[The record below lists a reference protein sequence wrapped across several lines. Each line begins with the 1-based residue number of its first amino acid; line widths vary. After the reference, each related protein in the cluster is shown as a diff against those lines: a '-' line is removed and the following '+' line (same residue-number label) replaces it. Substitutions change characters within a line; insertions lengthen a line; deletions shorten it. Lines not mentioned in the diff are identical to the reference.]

1 VASPAKV
8 VLRPLPQRARSHAMH
23 RRRRSR
29 PHAVFVGLLTSFAL
43 VLMSGAQARAAIPS
57 PGDVEKQIAKIWAQA
72 EPEIEKYNKIHEDYK
87 KNKAKQAALLK
98 KIDPLQRQLD
108 LSQIRIGAISAQVYK
123 GGQVD
128 AFNAVLSSGSPEVL
142 ADQLSILDQL
152 ARAQQKQ
159 LSGVTELKAKYDTQR
174 APIDALVTTLTA
186 QDKEL
191 SAKKTKI
198 EKQLA
203 TLQALRRDA
212 YGTSGQTG
220 SLRPWTCPSEYLPT
234 PGYKAAKYACN
245 QAGDPYVFAAEGPNA
260 YDCSGLTLV
269 AWRQVGVSIPH
280 NAAAQRSSMPYVTRA
295 NLKIGDLVFYY
306 SDIRHVAIYVGNG
319 KVMHAPTAGDVVRMA
334 DMDQVGPIHSFG
346 RPNG

>member
-8 VLRPLPQRARSHAMH
+8 VLRPQPQRAQSRPTHH
-23 RRRRSR
+23 RRRSR
-29 PHAVFVGLLTSFAL
+29 SRAVLVGVVTSFAL

-57 PGDVEKQIAKIWAQA
+57 PAQVEKEIAKIWAEA
-72 EPEIEKYNKIHEDYK
+72 EPEIEKYNQIHEDYK
-87 KNKAKQAALLK
+87 KNKAKQTALLK

-108 LSQIRIGAISAQVYK
+108 LSQIRIGAIAARVYK
-123 GGQVD
+123 GGQAD
-128 AFNAVLSSGSPEVL
+128 AFNAVLTSGSPEVL

-174 APIDALVTTLTA
+174 APIDALVAKLSA

-203 TLQALRRDA
+203 KLQDLRRQA
-212 YGTSGQTG
+212 YGSGGGQG
-220 SLRPWTCPSEYLPT
+220 ALRPWTCPAEYLPT
-234 PGYKAAKYACN
+234 AGYKAAKYACN
-245 QAGDPYVFAAEGPNA
+245 QAGDPYVWAAEGPGSF
-260 YDCSGLTLV
+260 DCSGLTL
-269 AWRQVGVSIPH
+269 ASWQQVGVSMPH
-280 NAAAQRSSMPYVTRA
+280 NAAQQRASMPYVTRA
-295 NLKIGDLVFYY
+295 NLEIGDLVFYY

-334 DMDQVGPIHSFG
+334 EMDGVGPIHSFG